1 MACEHVM
8 WGIICDSCRVEL
20 LLFSLGRE
28 KIMGILQPDFL
39 VVNFP
44 TKYFGGGV
52 VGEAGRR
59 IESSI
64 FKSTELRLFF
74 FL

>member
-1 MACEHVM
+1 MACGHVM
-8 WGIICDSCRVEL
+8 WGTVCDSCRVEL

-44 TKYFGGGV
+44 TKYFG
-52 VGEAGRR
+52 VGAAGEGGRR
-59 IESSI
+59 I
-64 FKSTELRLFF
+64 KS
-74 FL
+74 

>member
-59 IESSI
+59 MMQEGRAARPLCLG
-64 FKSTELRLFF
+64 EL
-74 FL
+74 